1 MASLD
6 NLGYSTYVLGTIR
19 AVTECERILVYNK
32 NSFIGNPNYSRINLY
47 NLEDIFERV
56 LYLGNGEYNSGCLV
70 LSRELSNPSEDSQ
83 NVPFVYECENDTTPD
98 GFNVIIYLSR
108 DNNPTGYTEFLN
120 TQGKISN
127 YVWIYLKFKIDINQ
141 ITLELNNSLYKVR
154 SRLGKE
160 SLIGPELWQF
170 SSSQSIVER
179 ASKVRGDQK
188 YTSHLSAFLENHNRS
203 GIYMSDR
210 TLLPSESMITL
221 NLVKDIDIFDGEEYS
236 NFQVGYYQDD
246 IVLYAWTYSNMYYYR
261 ITSLIDQTNYK
272 YTRQEDGEWIDTIGR
287 YDERE
292 VSKDLLYCAG
302 KYLVFKILYQTYSI
316 QALFDTTLDTWL
328 RLESPN
334 PIVDPLDKTLEI
346 IELPKASLIQSYDA
360 ALEYMPGLEN
370 TYIDLRQHIQTERS
384 LDVYKKVGDWYFI
397 KWGDLVMASCMSY
410 LVYMTEDEARSC
422 IVLGNN
428 TILIPSDDYYTIYHG
443 VRNKEYYTEKARGTA
458 LVDLEIRPGVSIR
471 YSSSQPREYLNYYK
485 TSEIAIVHKSELV
498 FESSILDSFRH
509 QPLYTYE
516 VPERIIGGIGSLI
529 FYINQNNEI
538 NYL

>member
-56 LYLGNGEYNSGCLV
+56 LYLGNGEYNSRCLV
-70 LSRELSNPSEDSQ
+70 LSRELSNPSEESQ
-83 NVPFVYECENDTTPD
+83 EVPFEYDCENGITD
-98 GFNVIIYLSR
+98 GFNVIIYLSP
-108 DNNPTGYTEFLN
+108 NNTPTGYTEFLN

-154 SRLGKE
+154 NRLRKE
-160 SLIGPELWQF
+160 SLIGPDLWKF
-170 SSSQSIVER
+170 SSSQSIVD
-179 ASKVRGDQK
+179 AVSKVPKDQK
-188 YTSHLSAFLENHNRS
+188 YTSHLSAFLGSHNRS
-203 GIYMSDR
+203 GVYMSDR
-210 TLLPSESMITL
+210 TLLPSESMITF
-221 NLVKDIDIFDGEEYS
+221 NLLKDIDIFDGEEYN
-236 NFQVGYYQDD
+236 NFQIGYYKDD
-246 IVLYAWTYSNMYYYR
+246 IVLYAWTYSDSMYYYK
-261 ITSLIDQTNYK
+261 ITSLLDQTNYK

-334 PIVDPLDKTLEI
+334 PIVDPFDKIAKI
-346 IELPKASLIQSYDA
+346 IELPKATSIQSYDT

-370 TYIDLRQHIQTERS
+370 IYLDLREHIQTERS
-384 LDVYKKVGDWYFI
+384 LEVYKKFGDWYFI
-397 KWGDLVMASCMSY
+397 RQGDLIIASCMSFS
-410 LVYMTEDEARSC
+410 VYMTESEARNC

-428 TILIPSDDYYTIYHG
+428 AILIPSDDYYTIYHG
-443 VRNKEYYTEKARGTA
+443 VRRKEYYTERARGTS
-458 LVDLEIRPGVSIR
+458 LVDLEVRPGVRIR
-471 YSSSQPREYLNYYK
+471 FSSTQPRQYLDLYRK
-485 TSEIAIVHKSELV
+485 SEIAIVHKSELV
-498 FESSILDSFRH
+498 FNSILDSFRH
-509 QPLYTYE
+509 QPLYTYQ
-516 VPERIIGGIGSLI
+516 VPKRIIGGLGNLI
-529 FYINQNNEI
+529 FYINQQNNI